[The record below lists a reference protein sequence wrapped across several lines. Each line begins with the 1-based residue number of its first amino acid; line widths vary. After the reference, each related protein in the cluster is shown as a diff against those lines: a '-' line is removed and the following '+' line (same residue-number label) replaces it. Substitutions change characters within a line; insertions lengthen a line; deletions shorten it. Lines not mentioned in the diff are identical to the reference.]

1 MKLSTD
7 GAERLRNARLKR
19 EMRVAKRGGVKVRK
33 FVGTVIDINPWHC
46 EFIPPISVETLMEIQ
61 ETKNAIE
68 EGFYVPLFRALSQMD
83 KQMTVPEVQRR
94 ILENMVLLGPV
105 VSRWQHEVMDPMLTR
120 MYYEAG
126 RQGLLPKIPEILRNR
141 DFAPVYLSPLAKA
154 QRASAIGDIQG
165 FLQVIGGIAQFD
177 PKDRKSVV

>member
-1 MKLSTD
+1 
-7 GAERLRNARLKR
+7 
-19 EMRVAKRGGVKVRK
+19 
-33 FVGTVIDINPWHC
+33 
-46 EFIPPISVETLMEIQ
+46 
-61 ETKNAIE
+61 
-68 EGFYVPLFRALSQMD
+68 MD

-126 RQGLLPKIPEILRNR
+126 RQGLLPKIPEILRGR

-177 PKDRKSVV
+177 PQISDKIDKDKTVDIIADLMGVNPQILMEDNKIKEIRDKRAELAKLQMQMQGAQAGADIDETAGKAKMHNAKAAAAK